1 MGNISCAKYR
11 PPYKNHV
18 RRVYHIKENPHC
30 VDPARFK
37 GLTQYAR
44 SSPEHLPSIGRYL
57 LKQIKRDTV
66 VHNTR
71 RIEIGISAFEALL
84 SQDTLPLDAFGQYVI
99 LAIVLMF
106 DSNSPELNIY
116 GLKLLLALITH
127 KEYRNEHEVEKFYEK
142 IKNLCRAKGLA
153 SDEICPLAFNTLKEM
168 LRVDDDESI
177 VERLGEILKVIFE
190 NIADTE
196 FPRWSRS
203 NATSFSATEEAA
215 RACFDMICLRTTVS
229 TTGEE
234 LDGRY
239 SLRSSTLSSTNMVQ
253 NFYTYER
260 LMCCLISF
268 LSSRMW
274 KPQEF
279 CVNVF
284 LRFNTVAKHDPLKI
298 CESIVSSMKQVPSGA
313 NRLEI
318 QQRILTVVDRIQRNH
333 LSILRHSHTLPSA
346 VAKIFKQTITIIISY
361 TEKGKNWPSGKDPKL
376 DRFAHRVHRCLEPMF
391 QILFYPD
398 TLSLMT
404 EVLDEWLKKAWI
416 AESYYGVEH
425 ILRLTICACKNRQP
439 FPNSCSPN
447 RLRQVLLLILRFQS
461 NPKLR
466 LQHSLWRNVSILS
479 FQLIQSFL
487 ISPTSYQACK
497 IRNEETTIRRFLL
510 SEIPDDS
517 SRSFVRT
524 ILEKRLR
531 LEVEECFKLP
541 WFEEF
546 RIYIYYYLHDSF
558 CSSYLSPQLA
568 YSLHHLLIVVMS
580 SDDNQ
585 DLRNILMFMTI
596 LQREVEHQ
604 VVKCTIIAVLIQS
617 VREILRDA
625 ETKDDEEV
633 VNKAKT
639 VENELL
645 EVAALNTNQRG
656 VSTRLIVNSETGLLA
671 MVNQRYEEEDSSDQD
686 NLWEPDTS
694 DLPKEPKNICDLLK
708 PLTQTPTE
716 NQLRQWLQ
724 SMSDIHTKYKQGS
737 SDEGSLPTHNTL
749 TRHSGFLPK
758 STPSP
763 QSTGIEDNEQT
774 SEENGLEN
782 CKSFE
787 DFIEVFTSVQKK
799 NAMLIDE
806 LNMSELRWENN
817 LVPTIQPDDLV
828 FDVEEKFT
836 VYPHLTMES
845 RNHPSSPSARLKEIR
860 YLFGNKSK
868 NRTPRGATPSPVSP
882 KGSSQIT
889 GNVDKVFNQ
898 LGLLEL
904 ELERGL
910 MAFELRKE
918 RINIL
923 VNAHYNR
930 ERRQHFLDEE
940 DAKKGRLTSQVAKF
954 IKKMKK
960 GVQEKKYKS
969 RRVKT
974 SRRLRRPQVHLSD
987 RIFQSEEKI
996 HYDIEIQMEELDGL
1010 NDGMF
1015 VRDFDGEMQDI
1026 SEVEEIQDCAESD
1039 SDGTT
1044 TPLLSQFRDSMVVSR
1059 GVIHSAPCATSV
1071 NDIQSSMEN
1080 E

>member
-11 PPYKNHV
+11 PPYKSHV
-18 RRVYHIKENPHC
+18 RRVYQIKENPLC
-30 VDPARFK
+30 ADPARFK
-37 GLTQYAR
+37 SLTQYAR
-44 SSPEHLPSIGRYL
+44 SSPEYLPSIGRYL

-84 SQDTLPLDAFGQYVI
+84 SQDTLPLEAFGPYVVQ
-99 LAIVLMF
+99 AIVLMF

-177 VERLGEILKVIFE
+177 VERLGEILNVIFE

-196 FPRWSRS
+196 FRRRSRS
-203 NATSFSATEEAA
+203 IATSFSATEEAA
-215 RACFDMICLRTTVS
+215 RACFDMVCLRTT
-229 TTGEE
+229 THGEE

-279 CVNVF
+279 CVNIF
-284 LRFNTVAKHDPLKI
+284 LRFNTVAKHDPVKI

-318 QQRILTVVDRIQRNH
+318 QQRILTVVDRIMRNH
-333 LSILRHSHTLPSA
+333 STILRHSHTLPSA
-346 VAKIFKQTITIIISY
+346 VAKILKQTITTIISY
-361 TEKGKNWPSGKDPKL
+361 TEKGKNWPSGTDPNL
-376 DRFAHRVHRCLEPMF
+376 DRFAHRVQRCLEPMF
-391 QILFYPD
+391 QILYYPD

-404 EVLDEWLKKAWI
+404 EILDEWLKKAWN

-425 ILRLTICACKNRQP
+425 ILRLTNCACRNRQP

-447 RLRQVLLLILRFQS
+447 RLRQVLQLILRFQS

-487 ISPTSYQACK
+487 ISPTSYRASQIQK
-497 IRNEETTIRRFLL
+497 EETAIRRFLL
-510 SEIPDDS
+510 SEIPDEH
-517 SRSFVRT
+517 SRSSVRT

-546 RIYIYYYLHDSF
+546 RIYIYCCIHDSF

-568 YSLHHLLIVVMS
+568 YSLHYLLIVVMS

-585 DLRNILMFMTI
+585 DLRNILMFLTN

-604 VVKCTIIAVLIQS
+604 LVKCTIIAVLIQS

-625 ETKDDEEV
+625 ESKDDEEV

-645 EVAALNTNQRG
+645 AVAAMNTNQRG
-656 VSTRLIVNSETGLLA
+656 VSTKLIVNSETGLLV
-671 MVNQRYEEEDSSDQD
+671 MVNQHYEEEDSSDQEA
-686 NLWEPDTS
+686 LWLPDS
-694 DLPKEPKNICDLLK
+694 PSLPKEPKNICDLLK

-716 NQLRQWLQ
+716 NQLRQWVQ
-724 SMSDIHTKYKQGS
+724 NMSDIHTKFKQGS
-737 SDEGSLPTHNTL
+737 SDEGSLPTHRTL

-758 STPSP
+758 ATPSP
-763 QSTGIEDNEQT
+763 QSTGKEDNEQT

-787 DFIEVFTSVQKK
+787 DFIEVFTNGQKK
-799 NAMLIDE
+799 NAMLMDE
-806 LNMSELRWENN
+806 LDISELRWENN
-817 LVPTIQPDDLV
+817 LLPSIQPDDLV
-828 FDVEEKFT
+828 FDVEEKFS

-845 RNHPSSPSARLKEIR
+845 RSNPLSPSVRLKEIR
-860 YLFGNKSK
+860 HLFGNKSK
-868 NRTPRGATPSPVSP
+868 NRTPRGTTPSPISQ
-882 KGSSQIT
+882 KGSSQIA
-889 GNVDKVFNQ
+889 GNVDKVFNK

-910 MAFELRKE
+910 MTFELRKE
-918 RINIL
+918 PINIL
-923 VNAHYNR
+923 LNAHYNR

-969 RRVKT
+969 RRVKQ
-974 SRRLRRPQVHLSD
+974 SRRPKRPQMLLSD
-987 RIFQSEEKI
+987 HIAHSEEKT
-996 HYDIEIQMEELDGL
+996 HYDVEIQMEELDGL
-1010 NDGMF
+1010 NDGIF
-1015 VRDFDGEMQDI
+1015 VREFDGEMQDI
-1026 SEVEEIQDCAESD
+1026 SEVEEDQDCQESE
-1039 SDGTT
+1039 SDGTN
-1044 TPLLSQFRDSMVVSR
+1044 TPLLSQFRDSLVSR
-1059 GVIHSAPCATSV
+1059 GVIHSAPCQTAV